1 MFGSGIYIYNYI
13 YRRRCP
19 VDPSEL
25 QTYLARL
32 EDELHDYWH
41 GRGRTKDG
49 RKKGREDFD
58 RMTQPFLDEKGIDSS
73 MASWGPMVC
82 SNALRT
88 LCRRWFEEV
97 QMSNSVCHGFCEGF
111 LGWCLSEWEEFW
123 DPRFDDLLELLFLFL
138 AKFDMVVKHPWA
150 CAWQKWHNM
159 DCILEF
165 RAVCVT
171 RYAKGA
177 VGEAKAAG
185 TIVIVPTSRGQIPSV
200 IDMEDVICKC
210 QPCFCFR

>member
-1 MFGSGIYIYNYI
+1 MILYDLVCRLMDRCLGPVYIYIYNYI

-171 RYAKGA
+171 RARR
-177 VGEAKAAG
+177 E
-185 TIVIVPTSRGQIPSV
+185 RWERQRLLGQ
-200 IDMEDVICKC
+200 
-210 QPCFCFR
+210 